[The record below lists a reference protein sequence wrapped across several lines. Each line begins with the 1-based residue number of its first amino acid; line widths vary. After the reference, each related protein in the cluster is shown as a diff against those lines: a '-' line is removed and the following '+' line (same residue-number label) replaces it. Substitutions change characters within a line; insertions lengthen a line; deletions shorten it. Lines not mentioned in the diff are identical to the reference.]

1 MIQRILLIFPP
12 PLLNSLHFELSLK
25 VIEQKYVDFLMGPG
39 GNQCEMHSDWATIQC
54 ENPRKTRTGQSLAA
68 INHAAGV
75 NVILDQTHKFS
86 GYSHA
91 KIFGPEEMVTLPDI
105 SNAVF
110 WVFRVSFNTERWSV
124 GIWSPGFWR
133 TKWEMPSW
141 PSTSSCR
148 NGFHSMKGG
157 KASLLQ
163 PIHQRS
169 RVEVKS
175 LELKNFDFKAS
186 FQVDDY
192 DSMILWLLYII
203 IIWFFF

>member
-1 MIQRILLIFPP
+1 MIQRILFVIFPP
-12 PLLNSLHFELSLK
+12 PLLNSLHFELNLK

-39 GNQCEMHSDWATIQC
+39 GKQCEIHSDWAAIQW
-54 ENPRKTRTGQSLAA
+54 ENPWKTGTGQSLAA

-86 GYSHA
+86 GYSYA
-91 KIFGPEEMVTLPDI
+91 KIFGPEEMVTLARHFHCCAYL
-105 SNAVF
+105 S
-110 WVFRVSFNTERWSV
+110 TERWSV

-133 TKWEMPSW
+133 TKLEMPSW
-141 PSTSSCR
+141 PSTSSCH

-169 RVEVKS
+169 HRVEVKS
-175 LELKNFDFKAS
+175 LELKNVEVKAS
-186 FQVDDY
+186 FQMDDMA
-192 DSMILWLLYII
+192 MILMIVIL
-203 IIWFFF
+203 